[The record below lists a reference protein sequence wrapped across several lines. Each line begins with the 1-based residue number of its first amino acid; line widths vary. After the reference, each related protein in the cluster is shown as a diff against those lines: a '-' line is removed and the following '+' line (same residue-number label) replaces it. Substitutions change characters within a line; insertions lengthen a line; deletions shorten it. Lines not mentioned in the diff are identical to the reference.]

1 MWTARPAPLSHYQG
15 WCLVKGVKCPF
26 VGLFAW
32 TRPMIDVSEV
42 PDAAIGDEVLVFGN
56 EEGAMT
62 YPQGASITNFNRN
75 GLRRLSP
82 PGAQGLLRKRQ
93 RGRLPR
99 LSLRQRNKPRFRKTA
114 APPGKPP
121 GGGALPG

>member
-1 MWTARPAPLSHYQG
+1 
-15 WCLVKGVKCPF
+15 
-26 VGLFAW
+26 
-32 TRPMIDVSEV
+32 MIDVSEV

-75 GLRRLSP
+75 GLQAALPP

-99 LSLRQRNKPRFRKTA
+99 LSLRQRNKPRFSENSSAARQTA
-114 APPGKPP
+114 GRRRFAGIKKSCRNPAKNP
-121 GGGALPG
+121 